1 MDEVHDSIKTFKG
14 AKRRFKE
21 KVIGDVITID
31 DYAHHPSEI
40 KVTLEAVRQKYP
52 DKELV
57 AVFLENTFSRTEMLY
72 REFADALNVADKAY
86 VTDIFSDRETKEEYP
101 NVSPMLI
108 VNRLNNGEHLKVSS
122 IEELVD
128 INNTNCILP
137 LLNHKNA
144 VIVFM
149 GCKEVYDLKE
159 KLEKKLLEG

>member
-1 MDEVHDSIKTFKG
+1 
-14 AKRRFKE
+14 
-21 KVIGDVITID
+21 
-31 DYAHHPSEI
+31 
-40 KVTLEAVRQKYP
+40 
-52 DKELV
+52 
-57 AVFLENTFSRTEMLY
+57 MLY